1 MPLCELAEREQWRCA
16 VWLLVSVLLQL
27 QLLQAIGASAMLVG
41 LVMLPKVLLKTV
53 HMLRQLLQQG
63 CCQGGER
70 QVAWLLGAASLQAD
84 CSQQLLR

>member
-27 QLLQAIGASAMLVG
+27 LQAIGASDRLMG

-63 CCQGGER
+63 CRQGSER
-70 QVAWLLGAASLQAD
+70 QVAWLLGAAGLQAD